1 MTSVSGKESFYGL
14 KKETA
19 DSLLLSILPT
29 EKYTY
34 LPFKPKN
41 DQKSGVAIEV
51 VCLQEL
57 VLAFRTTAGFNVP
70 TVSVW
75 CMLMWY

>member
-1 MTSVSGKESFYGL
+1 MTSVRGKESFYGL
-14 KKETA
+14 KEETT

-34 LPFKPKN
+34 QRYEPKD
-41 DQKSGVAIEV
+41 DQKLDVAIEV

-57 VLAFRTTAGFNVP
+57 VLAFRTTARFNVP
-70 TVSVW
+70 TVSVDV
-75 CMLMWY
+75 C

>member
-1 MTSVSGKESFYGL
+1 MTSVRGKESFYGL
-14 KKETA
+14 KKETTT

-34 LPFKPKN
+34 QPYEPKD
-41 DQKSGVAIEV
+41 DQKPGVAIEV

-57 VLAFRTTAGFNVP
+57 VCAFSTTARFNVL
-70 TVSVW
+70 TVSV
-75 CMLMWY
+75 